1 MAAYTYHVEKFHSFF
16 ATAAPRLWRGEE
28 CRKGNLALAAE
39 CIELARARV
48 PCMSL
53 GASNYPLF
61 SFLGHHVGKRT
72 TEQFDALF
80 QAYVENDYFD
90 LNAPIRAPK
99 RLAARSLYRKFIGLL
114 PLEAAVRESNDNI
127 AVLMI
132 RLGARTDIPFDGE
145 DFLSFVRSRYAE
157 FKNGRGSG
165 NPIEAH
171 ARLTNAIMRRTIES
185 HASAAAAEPAPLRRR
200 ASL

>member
-1 MAAYTYHVEKFHSFF
+1 MAAYTHHVQKFHSFF
-16 ATAAPRLWRGEE
+16 ATAAPRSWRGEE
-28 CRKGNLALAAE
+28 CRKENQALAEE

-61 SFLGHHVGKRT
+61 SFLGHHIGGRS
-72 TEQFDALF
+72 TEQFAALF
-80 QAYVENDYFD
+80 QAYVDNDYFD

-99 RLAARSLYRKFIGLL
+99 RFAARSSHRNFIGLL

-127 AVLMI
+127 AELMI
-132 RLGARTDIPFDGE
+132 RLGARTDITIDGE
-145 DFLSFVRSRYAE
+145 DFLSFVCSRYGE
-157 FKNGRGSG
+157 FKNGRGTG
-165 NPIEAH
+165 NPIEAY
-171 ARLTNAIMRRTIES
+171 ARLTKAIMCQAIES